1 MMHPQLPH
9 HLVLLYNFLDN
20 FSNKTMDSKSA
31 MTEALNEHDS
41 GIMHN
46 IKEGAKN
53 LADKIAD
60 AVVPEDQKAKARANP
75 YN

>member
-1 MMHPQLPH
+1 MHSKNTGH
-9 HLVLLYNFLDN
+9 M
-20 FSNKTMDSKSA
+20 SSRCCSIIMDSKSA
-31 MTEALNEHDS
+31 MTEALDEHDS

-53 LADKIAD
+53 MMDKVAD
-60 AVVPEDQKAKARANP
+60 AVVPDDQKAKARANP